1 MSIHDK
7 MAIVVRIS
15 ATRVLRNCWRMVALI
30 GGWSTIGSAQ
40 LLTEAHDPV
49 RGVHLSSIEVSN
61 GPLINSWR
69 VTAGDFS
76 DIDRITI
83 GLGAAVFDETTTVT
97 EYTLWIA
104 YEGRWWHGFDP
115 ERMLRL
121 TIDGSTSI
129 MELIRRPQPS
139 IVGGRITEKF
149 EFRIPKDQLDA
160 LLQGT
165 EVSLT
170 ITLENGTAM
179 RQLRSEE
186 KESLRDFRSRVDQ

>member
-1 MSIHDK
+1 
-7 MAIVVRIS
+7 
-15 ATRVLRNCWRMVALI
+15 MVALI

-61 GPLINSWR
+61 RPLINSWR
-69 VTAGDFS
+69 VTEGDFS

-104 YEGRWWHGFDP
+104 YEGRRWHGFDP

-139 IVGGRITEKF
+139 IVGGRMTDDGEVRVQDP
-149 EFRIPKDQLDA
+149 EGPARRTPARNRSVTHDHFREWDSHEATAFRRKGVA
-160 LLQGT
+160 KRLQK
-165 EVSLT
+165 S
-170 ITLENGTAM
+170 
-179 RQLRSEE
+179 S
-186 KESLRDFRSRVDQ
+186 